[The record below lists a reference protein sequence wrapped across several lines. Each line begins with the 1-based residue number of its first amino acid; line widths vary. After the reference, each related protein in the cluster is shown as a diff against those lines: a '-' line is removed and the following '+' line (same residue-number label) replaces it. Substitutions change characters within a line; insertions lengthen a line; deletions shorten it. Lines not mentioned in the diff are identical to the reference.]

1 MKYLFLIITFLS
13 SFNLLYSEIVFKGLI
28 KLSDKDLQSLTQIDL
43 KKQEYSNNEIN
54 QIINDLYDTK
64 LIIDI
69 DYSFFDKKHFFIIS
83 ESPIIENI
91 FINGNTYISDEQL
104 LLNISS
110 KSKNLF
116 DKGKITSDINLI
128 LSLYRSLGYNSTSID
143 VKTEKFNN
151 KVNIIFSINEGYV
164 SKLKNISFYG
174 NKTYSDNYIY
184 SLIKSKPNNFYN
196 IFTSGSNLNPE
207 TFVFDK
213 SRIIKFYKS
222 KGFFDVN
229 VSYDLSKNSL
239 EHYDLNFYIQEG
251 DRLKINDINYEF
263 LHYTNSEIFKSES
276 ENFLKKIKKNDGYFD
291 GNLINNHLINLNEI
305 LYSINSVSNNFTY
318 NFLLENNNYNLYLI
332 ESKTKPKI
340 VNSIIISGNS
350 ITKDKTLRSKIS
362 IEPGDYFNDL
372 KIEKSQSDLSK
383 LKYVNSVKISKFDRD
398 DMTDIEFKI
407 DENTKT
413 GNFLLGGNFSGDTGF
428 GIGLGLKDYNIFGT
442 GNELDLTINA
452 NAEKSLFSVSY
463 SQYNLLNSNIINSY
477 TLFNKESD
485 LSSSFG
491 FKTRNQGLSYGLTY
505 SVNETLSLSL
515 GAQYETI
522 EGHSPSN
529 NNSYITDNIKD
540 FNQVVLNFTID
551 KNTTNNYLYPTN
563 GYQNKFS
570 VKISPEEISDDSY
583 YRALMTNKIYKKFE
597 QSDNF
602 VFLTNNLGI
611 ADSFNGNLK
620 TINAFSLGGLN
631 FKGFDYRGLGPINN
645 KIYLGGNKYFATTLG
660 YGSSFLF
667 DDKDNINLK
676 IFTTFGSIWDS
687 DYSSNNDF
695 ELRSSAGISFDLLT
709 AVGPISF
716 SYAVPLQ
723 REDND
728 KIREF
733 NFSIGTSF

>member
-13 SFNLLYSEIVFKGLI
+13 SFKLLYSDIVFEGLI

-64 LIIDI
+64 LIIDV
-69 DYSFFDKKHFFIIS
+69 DYSFSGKKHVFIIS

-91 FINGNTYISDEQL
+91 FINGNTNISDEQL

-116 DKGKITSDINLI
+116 DKEKITSDINLI
-128 LSLYRSLGYNSTSID
+128 LSLYRSLGYNSASID

-151 KVNIIFSINEGYV
+151 KVNIIFSINEGFV
-164 SKLKNISFYG
+164 SKLKNISFNG

-196 IFTSGSNLNPE
+196 IFTSGSDLNPE
-207 TFVFDK
+207 TFEFDK

-251 DRLKINDINYEF
+251 DRLKINNINYEF
-263 LHYTNSEIFKSES
+263 LNNTNSEIFKLES
-276 ENFLKKIKKNDGYFD
+276 EDFLKMIKKNDGYFD
-291 GNLINNHLINLNEI
+291 GNLINNHLISLNEI
-305 LYSINSVSNNFTY
+305 LYSINSVSHNFTY
-318 NFLLENNNYNLYLI
+318 NFLSENNSYNLYFI
-332 ESKTKPKI
+332 ESKINPKI

-362 IEPGDYFNDL
+362 IEPGDYLNDL
-372 KIEKSQSDLSK
+372 KIEKSQADLSQ
-383 LKYVNSVKISKFDRD
+383 LKYVNSVKTSELERD
-398 DMTDIEFKI
+398 GMTDIEFI
-407 DENTKT
+407 INENTKT

-428 GIGLGLKDYNIFGT
+428 GIGLGLKDYNILGT
-442 GNELDLTINA
+442 GNELDLSINA
-452 NAEKSLFSVSY
+452 NAEKSLFSLNY

-477 TLFNKESD
+477 TIFNQESD

-491 FKTRNQGLSYGLTY
+491 FKTRNQGLSYDLTY

-515 GAQYETI
+515 GAEYELI
-522 EGHSPSN
+522 KGHSPSN

-551 KNTTNNYLYPTN
+551 KNTTNNYLYPTD
-563 GYQNKFS
+563 GYHNRFS
-570 VKISPEEISDDSY
+570 IKISPEEISDDSY

-602 VFLTNNLGI
+602 IFITNNLGM

-631 FKGFDYRGLGPINN
+631 FKGFDYRGVGPIDN
-645 KIYLGGNKYFATTLG
+645 KIYLGGNKYFTTTLG

-667 DDKDNINLK
+667 DDKDNVNLK
-676 IFTTFGSIWDS
+676 LFTTFGSIWDS

-723 REDND
+723 KQDND

>member
-1 MKYLFLIITFLS
+1 MKYLFLVITFICS
-13 SFNLLYSEIVFKGLI
+13 YKLLYSEIVFEGLI

-43 KKQEYSNNEIN
+43 KKQDYSNSEIN

-64 LIIDI
+64 LIIDL
-69 DYSFFDKKHFFIIS
+69 DYNFYDGKHIFSIS
-83 ESPIIENI
+83 ETPIIENI
-91 FINGNTYISDEQL
+91 FINGNKHISDDQL
-104 LLNISS
+104 ILNIST

-116 DKGKITSDINLI
+116 DKEKITSDLNLI
-128 LSLYRSLGYNSTSID
+128 LSLYRSLGYNSPSID

-174 NKTYSDNYIY
+174 NNTFSDNYIY

-196 IFTSGSNLNPE
+196 IFTSGSDLNPE
-207 TFVFDK
+207 TFEFDK
-213 SRIIKFYKS
+213 NRIIQFYKN
-222 KGFFDVN
+222 KGFFDVD

-239 EHYDLNFYIQEG
+239 EQYDLTFFIQEG
-251 DRLKINDINYEF
+251 NRLKINNINYEF
-263 LHYTNSEIFKSES
+263 LNNTNPDIFKSET
-276 ENFLKKIKKNDGYFD
+276 NDFLKKIKKNDDYFD
-291 GNLINNHLINLNEI
+291 GNIVNNHLISLNEV
-305 LYSINSVSNNFTY
+305 LYSINSISSNFTY

-332 ESKTKPKI
+332 ESKTKPI
-340 VNSIIISGNS
+340 IINSIIISGNS

-362 IEPGDYFNDL
+362 IEPGDYLNDL
-372 KIEKSQSDLSK
+372 KIEKSQTDLSQ
-383 LKYVNSVKISKFDRD
+383 LKYVNSVKISESERD
-398 DMTDIEFKI
+398 GMTDIEFI
-407 DENTKT
+407 INENTKT

-428 GIGLGLKDYNIFGT
+428 GIGLGLKDYNILGT
-442 GNELDLTINA
+442 GNELDLSINV
-452 NAEKSLFSVSY
+452 NSEKSLFSISY

-477 TLFNKESD
+477 TLFNQESD

-491 FKTRNQGLSYGLTY
+491 FKTRNQGLGYDLTY

-515 GAQYETI
+515 GAKYESI
-522 EGHSPSN
+522 EGYSPSN
-529 NNSYITDNIKD
+529 NNSYITDNIND
-540 FNQVVLNFTID
+540 FNQVVFNFTIN
-551 KNTTNNYLYPTN
+551 KNTTNNYLYPTD
-563 GYQNKFS
+563 GYQNRFS
-570 VKISPEEISDDSY
+570 LKISPEDISDDSY

-602 VFLTNNLGI
+602 IFITNNLGI

-631 FKGFDYRGLGPINN
+631 FKGFDYRGVGPIDNN
-645 KIYLGGNKYFATTLG
+645 IYLGGNKYFTTTLG

-667 DDKDNINLK
+667 DDKDNVNLK
-676 IFTTFGSIWDS
+676 LFTTFGSIWDS
-687 DYSSNNDF
+687 DYSSNDDF

-723 REDND
+723 KQDND
-728 KIREF
+728 KLKEF

>member
-1 MKYLFLIITFLS
+1 MKYLFLVITFLS
-13 SFNLLYSEIVFKGLI
+13 SLKLLYSEIVFEGLI

-43 KKQEYSNNEIN
+43 KKQDYSNSEIN

-64 LIIDI
+64 LIIDL
-69 DYSFFDKKHFFIIS
+69 DYNFSNEKHVFSIS
-83 ESPIIENI
+83 ETPIIENI
-91 FINGNTYISDEQL
+91 FINGNKHISDEQL
-104 LLNISS
+104 LLNIST

-116 DKGKITSDINLI
+116 DKEKITSDLNLI
-128 LSLYRSLGYNSTSID
+128 LSLYKSLGYNSPSID

-174 NKTYSDNYIY
+174 NNTYSDNYIY

-196 IFTSGSNLNPE
+196 IFTSGSDLNPE
-207 TFVFDK
+207 TFEFDK
-213 SRIIKFYKS
+213 NRIIQFYKNR
-222 KGFFDVN
+222 GFFDVE

-239 EHYDLNFYIQEG
+239 EQYDLTFFIQEG
-251 DRLKINDINYEF
+251 SRLKINNINYEF
-263 LHYTNSEIFKSES
+263 LNNTNPDIFKSET
-276 ENFLKKIKKNDGYFD
+276 EDFLKKIKKNDDYFD
-291 GNLINNHLINLNEI
+291 GTIVNNHLISLNDV
-305 LYSINSVSNNFTY
+305 LNSINAISNNFTY

-340 VNSIIISGNS
+340 INSIIISGNS

-362 IEPGDYFNDL
+362 IEPGDYLNDL
-372 KIEKSQSDLSK
+372 KIEKSQTDLSQ
-383 LKYVNSVKISKFDRD
+383 LKYVNSVKISELERD
-398 DMTDIEFKI
+398 GMTDIEFI
-407 DENTKT
+407 INENTKT

-428 GIGLGLKDYNIFGT
+428 GIGLGLKDYNILGT
-442 GNELDLTINA
+442 GNELDLSINA
-452 NAEKSLFSVSY
+452 NAEKSLFSISY

-477 TLFNKESD
+477 TLFNQESD

-491 FKTRNQGLSYGLTY
+491 FKTRNQGLSYNLTY

-515 GAQYETI
+515 GTKYESI

-540 FNQVVLNFTID
+540 FNQVVFNFTIN
-551 KNTTNNYLYPTN
+551 KNTTNNYLYPTD
-563 GYQNKFS
+563 GYQNRFS
-570 VKISPEEISDDSY
+570 LRISPEDLSDDSY
-583 YRALMTNKIYKKFE
+583 YSALMTNKIYKNFE

-602 VFLTNNLGI
+602 IFITNNLGI

-631 FKGFDYRGLGPINN
+631 FKGFDYRGVGPIDNR
-645 KIYLGGNKYFATTLG
+645 IYLGGNKYFTTTLG

-667 DDKDNINLK
+667 DDKDNVNLK
-676 IFTTFGSIWDS
+676 LFTTFGSIWDS
-687 DYSSNNDF
+687 DYSSNDDL

-723 REDND
+723 KQDND
-728 KIREF
+728 KTREF